1 MATHSSILAWRIP
14 QTEDPTGWRAPV
26 RGVAES
32 DTAEATEHSHV
43 CASTKSQT
51 LVQTLAHNREKQ
63 RLRSQNVFKGAG
75 VKIDVWLAASSCLLK
90 RSSWTVWLFHHP
102 LLQPFVVLNLLNA
115 IWLEY
120 GGGSIFHIGLQKFCL
135 HSAPGVAN
143 TMACVNLVY
152 Q

>member
-1 MATHSSILAWRIP
+1 MATSGYSPWGRK
-14 QTEDPTGWRAPV
+14 
-26 RGVAES
+26 ES
-32 DTAEATEHSHV
+32 DMTKVTEH
-43 CASTKSQT
+43 AQSTKSET

-63 RLRSQNVFKGAG
+63 RLRSQNVFKRVE
-75 VKIDVWLAASSCLLK
+75 VKINVWIAASGCLLK
-90 RSSWTVWLFHHP
+90 KSSWTVWFFHYP
-102 LLQPFVVLNLLNA
+102 LLQPFIILNLLNA
-115 IWLEY
+115 TWGEY

>member
-1 MATHSSILAWRIP
+1 MATSGYRPWGHK
-14 QTEDPTGWRAPV
+14 
-26 RGVAES
+26 ES
-32 DTAEATEHSHV
+32 DMTKVTEH
-43 CASTKSQT
+43 AQSTKSQT

-63 RLRSQNVFKGAG
+63 RLRSQNVFKRVE
-75 VKIDVWLAASSCLLK
+75 VKINVWIAASGCLLK
-90 RSSWTVWLFHHP
+90 KSSWTVWFFHYP
-102 LLQPFVVLNLLNA
+102 LLQPFIILNLLNA
-115 IWLEY
+115 TWGEY